1 MTISTGSVATSTDQ
15 LQIHNANG
23 YLRLAAAATL
33 TLASDIIVP
42 TQNYNKV
49 AVQSSTTDTCLS
61 ITTTNVAEGFVLVLV
76 PANTAHTITFT
87 DTATPAAGTLGLNGD
102 FVMTGSDAS
111 LTLVCVTQGSVLYW
125 VELSR
130 TPTSDVGITQ
140 GKAIAL
146 TLLFA

>member
-1 MTISTGSVATSTDQ
+1 MTIATGSVATSTDQ

-61 ITTTNVAEGFVLVLV
+61 ITATNVTEGFVLVLV

-87 DTATPAAGTLGLNGD
+87 DTASPAAGTLSLNGD

-111 LTLVCVTQGSVLYW
+111 LTLIYNGTNW